1 MAGALVAVT
10 VLGAGFVLTWTGR
23 GSQTRI
29 LTRSPASA
37 AVPVEPSRSG
47 PTVVRSGG
55 RRTHP
60 PAEIVAIEADAVI
73 VVDSATGNTKRVL
86 ATQPGAGS
94 GGAVSLRG
102 VALTPDRRTVYYAV
116 AGDCGNGSLYRVPF
130 DGHAPADRVADGVSP
145 AVSPDGEKLAYAA
158 PAPPT
163 VDGRPRCPNVVVV
176 RDLRTGAERSWRYPD
191 DDEHQSALY
200 QESSIT
206 EMAWAPDSARLA
218 YTLAYEGDSVSILD
232 TSRHKDLAET
242 TELVVPGGGGDSR
255 HPAWQASSGRL
266 AVVNSAFECCYDDNY
281 TGPPKALLVDPDK
294 RLADNLLPAGRRPD
308 ALDFDGSGEY
318 LLFVDGGALYRQSPG
333 AGPVLV
339 TRGVSAVDW

>member
-1 MAGALVAVT
+1 
-10 VLGAGFVLTWTGR
+10 
-23 GSQTRI
+23 QTRI

-102 VALTPDRRTVYYAV
+102 VALTPD
-116 AGDCGNGSLYRVPF
+116 
-130 DGHAPADRVADGVSP
+130 H
-145 AVSPDGEKLAYAA
+145 
-158 PAPPT
+158 
-163 VDGRPRCPNVVVV
+163 
-176 RDLRTGAERSWRYPD
+176 
-191 DDEHQSALY
+191 DEHQSALY

-266 AVVNSAFECCYDDNY
+266 AVVNSA
-281 TGPPKALLVDPDK
+281 
-294 RLADNLLPAGRRPD
+294 
-308 ALDFDGSGEY
+308 
-318 LLFVDGGALYRQSPG
+318 
-333 AGPVLV
+333 
-339 TRGVSAVDW
+339 